1 MDRIRHE
8 QFKIVCSKEGICLEK
23 SKSVKHSF
31 RLSFISPSPPSLVC
45 EGGIDCFYERLGRL
59 NHDIIK
65 DVACTRLVEGC
76 CEVTLYFEAFAKE
89 FGIAPKTMTLHLED
103 YNSPDNI
110 TYTGRSPVVPD
121 ENDDMSVACNDST
134 LHVTSSQTGGACLE
148 YRFHLDLREELPIF
162 MDNVAGLLMKKV
174 FLRLKQYL
182 EKSIHYAC

>member
-1 MDRIRHE
+1 MERVRDE

-31 RLSFISPSPPSLVC
+31 RLSFITPSSPSLVC
-45 EGGIDCFYERLGRL
+45 EGGIDSFYRRLGRL

-65 DVACTRLVEGC
+65 NVVCSRSAEGR

-89 FGIAPKTMTLHLED
+89 FGMAPKTMTLHLED
-103 YNSPDNI
+103 YTSPGNI
-110 TYTGRSPVVPD
+110 MYTGRSPTVTD
-121 ENDDMSVACNDST
+121 DNDDVSVACNDST
-134 LHVTSSQTGGACLE
+134 LRVISSQTGGACLE

-174 FLRLKQYL
+174 FLRLKQYF
-182 EKSIHYAC
+182 ETSVQDAC